1 MRSAMHR
8 RDVHHA
14 ERGDNAMGR
23 RSGRACARPGTNSVC
38 NRRQGAGHITGI
50 SANCA
55 GFHQRRIAPSWRCA
69 ADSIQGAGARW
80 YAPGKRVSGDQHQ
93 STEPMQV
100 FLHCSPSSKTRVS
113 GHWGCEGADIRR
125 SLWLAAFSLHV
136 TLEECLG
143 EGAVESPVERH
154 SSLGPMV
161 AFSTAQPKEQDRIW

>member
-1 MRSAMHR
+1 MI
-8 RDVHHA
+8 A

-23 RSGRACARPGTNSVC
+23 RSGRACARPGILRSATAAKVRVTSPASAQTALAFINAAL
-38 NRRQGAGHITGI
+38 RQ
-50 SANCA
+50 
-55 GFHQRRIAPSWRCA
+55 
-69 ADSIQGAGARW
+69 AGAARRTQFKVLAQDGS
-80 YAPGKRVSGDQHQ
+80 APGKRVSGDQHQ